1 MPFCPKCKEAVN
13 DATKCPEC
21 GSKLVD
27 ELPFQ
32 AVPADGT
39 TWVEIASFGTE
50 DEANLLK
57 GFLENEGIPAQ
68 VESVKFNMEPVTF
81 GTMGDIRVY
90 VAAEDEERA
99 LQLIRQRE
107 QMFDKLEDDDDTL
120 VTDEGV
126 AEIDEDAIPV
136 DETLNDH

>member
-1 MPFCPKCKEAVN
+1 MPYCPTCKESVAEGN
-13 DATKCPEC
+13 KCPEC

-57 GFLENEGIPAQ
+57 GFLEKQLEREAAAHQVADNYLHFVQVYEGQ
-68 VESVKFNMEPVTF
+68 VV
-81 GTMGDIRVY
+81 
-90 VAAEDEERA
+90 
-99 LQLIRQRE
+99 
-107 QMFDKLEDDDDTL
+107 
-120 VTDEGV
+120 
-126 AEIDEDAIPV
+126 
-136 DETLNDH
+136 H

>member
-1 MPFCPKCKEAVN
+1 MPYCPSCKESVPEGN
-13 DATKCPEC
+13 KCPEC

-90 VAAEDEERA
+90 VTAEDETRA
-99 LQLIRQRE
+99 IDLIQQRE
-107 QMFDKLEDDDDTL
+107 KQFAKLEDDDDTL

-136 DETLNDH
+136 EEVE